1 MAFEFNKIYE
11 VNLEW
16 KQFFDGF
23 GDNYIG
29 YYYVTPEDP
38 NISYEIQKCVVINK
52 NREYH
57 PFTCEEGIP
66 FKFSDCKLCSLSST
80 DELKLFKIVNKSY
93 PSAYEVEEAIVVET
107 DEEAAANLDI
117 EDFPK
122 SATREIE
129 YLGDYYGK
137 LKAGS
142 VVLSK
147 INYYN

>member
-16 KQFFDGF
+16 KQYFDGF
-23 GDNYIG
+23 GDDYVG

-38 NISYEIQKCVVINK
+38 NLSYEIQKCVVINK

-57 PFTCEEGIP
+57 PLTCEEGIP

-80 DELKLFKIVNKSY
+80 AELKLFKIVNLL
-93 PSAYEVEEAIVVET
+93 PIDYEVEEAIIVET
-107 DEEAAANLDI
+107 DEEAAAKLYI

-122 SATREIE
+122 SATRAIE

-142 VVLSK
+142 VILSK
-147 INYYN
+147 